1 MVGLAIVAVAFIV
14 VGIPVLSVI
23 GLRGYW
29 MWLRDKQIQGLLEER
44 KLLIEKG
51 TTDLPPLELPQM
63 AWESKGAEVPPGQPP
78 PMPQPLPTVTKS
90 IVRSAIR
97 WAGIIPLVLGACL
110 VLWCTAD
117 PRGTPGEAVI
127 VGLILGGIGLVVL
140 LASGIAGALG
150 GRAYA
155 VAGAYEREEGEGP
168 EPPTAIGQP
177 LPVMTKSGVRSAG
190 AWIGFVLLLVG
201 ACLFAWFI
209 AVGAHSSPAAE
220 WAAIL
225 GISLGGIGL
234 VLLVAS
240 AIAGALGGRVYAVAG
255 AYEGGE
261 REALRALE
269 IARVRDPLRNLKAG
283 ITLVFLAAAFVAWE
297 FLTPALISG
306 FRPQLQIAVILGGVG
321 LALLVIHFTEAY
333 YAHREGQE
341 DDEEQDAPA

>member
-1 MVGLAIVAVAFIV
+1 MIGLAIVAVAFIV

-29 MWLRDKQIQGLLEER
+29 MWLRDKQVQGLLEER

-51 TTDLPPLELPQM
+51 ATDLPPLELPQM
-63 AWESKGAEVPPGQPP
+63 AWETKAAEVPPGQPP
-78 PMPQPLPTVTKS
+78 AMPQPLPLVAKS
-90 IVRSAIR
+90 TVRSAIR
-97 WAGIIPLVLGACL
+97 WAGVILLIVAAFLLVLGVQGRGAAVNE
-110 VLWCTAD
+110 VLAYS
-117 PRGTPGEAVI
+117 I
-127 VGLILGGIGLVVL
+127 VLGLIGLLLLLIPGIFP
-140 LASGIAGALG
+140 ALG

-168 EPPTAIGQP
+168 EPTAIGQP
-177 LPVMTKSGVRSAG
+177 LPVMAKSGVRSAMLCG
-190 AWIGFVLLLVG
+190 GFVLLCVG
-201 ACLFAWFI
+201 AYFFAWYLV
-209 AVGAHSSPAAE
+209 VGVQSTPPAE
-220 WAAIL
+220 DVGIVGLIL
-225 GISLGGIGL
+225 SGIGL
-234 VLLVAS
+234 LLLLAN
-240 AIAGALGGRVYAVAG
+240 AIAAAVGGRVYAVAG

-261 REALRALE
+261 RQALRPLD
-269 IARVRDPLRNLKAG
+269 IARVRDPLRNLKAS
-283 ITLVFLAAAFVAWE
+283 ITLVFLAAAFVSWE

>member
-110 VLWCTAD
+110 VLWCIAD
-117 PRGTPGEAVI
+117 PRGTPGEAVM
-127 VGLILGGIGLVVL
+127 
-140 LASGIAGALG
+140 
-150 GRAYA
+150 
-155 VAGAYEREEGEGP
+155 